1 MTGVLLNINSFIWS
15 TGLVSIIILT
25 GIIFTIRLKGAQF
38 RLFRDLAALLKNRHL
53 SAGRSNFKTV
63 SLALGTSMG
72 TGNIVG
78 VASALSIGGPGAIF
92 WMWISAF
99 LGMAVVYAENRLSSI
114 YSRKNEKGPMA
125 YIKNGLKAP
134 WLASFFAAACIGA
147 AFGMGGMVQV
157 NSVVGSIGSMP
168 QHKYYIA
175 IAAFILIYLVIS
187 GGAERIGSAAILLL
201 PAVTIFYTVCCIA
214 VILLFRQK
222 LPEAIGSVFH
232 EAFSFRGAAGGLTGY
247 AVTAGVKRG
256 IFSNEAGLGS
266 SPLVHSS
273 AANFA
278 PGVQET
284 FAMFEVFVDTIL
296 CCTLTAAAILCASP
310 DGSADGA
317 FTSLFGDLTSFIMTL
332 MLMIFSFCTIIG
344 WYYCGETSFLFL
356 SKKSGSQIFPVIF
369 AAAAA
374 SGAVFSSEPV
384 WLISDIFNGL
394 MALPNLTALLLLR
407 KEIRKE

>member
-1 MTGVLLNINSFIWS
+1 MTGVLLNFNSFIWS

-157 NSVVGSIGSMP
+157 NSAVGSIGSLP

-175 IAAFILIYLVIS
+175 ITAFILIYLVVS
-187 GGAERIGSAAILLL
+187 GGAERIGSAAMLLL

-247 AVTAGVKRG
+247 AVTAGVKEG
-256 IFSNEAGLGS
+256 
-266 SPLVHSS
+266 
-273 AANFA
+273 
-278 PGVQET
+278 
-284 FAMFEVFVDTIL
+284 
-296 CCTLTAAAILCASP
+296 
-310 DGSADGA
+310 
-317 FTSLFGDLTSFIMTL
+317 
-332 MLMIFSFCTIIG
+332 
-344 WYYCGETSFLFL
+344 Y
-356 SKKSGSQIFPVIF
+356 SQTKPV
-369 AAAAA
+369 
-374 SGAVFSSEPV
+374 SGALPLYTALRPILLPVFMRHLQCLKSS
-384 WLISDIFNGL
+384 
-394 MALPNLTALLLLR
+394 LTLFSAVLLQRQLFCALLLMAQLMEHSSTFSETR
-407 KEIRKE
+407 PALS